1 GDPVWTGPAVVHAV
15 IEPAARDRRNG
26 YRRRPARRA
35 RRRGARAVY
44 GLSDSSRM
52 RDRNRR
58 RNSSPGSAARRAVR
72 RMDGLL
78 LRRHAGAAL
87 RQREDDPPPQRS
99 DPHLRAAAQARRRNR
114 PAQGY
119 RRGGADLARARRLRR
134 ARGVGRVEPRSR
146 ARDPLHRDPDSPAL
160 SRSRAPG
167 AAHRVFVPGRRLRR
181 QVDGGGRRG
190 YRCRRSRSGAVGDVH
205 AVRSAHRHRHDSK
218 GLGLQARS
226 AFSARQLQQ
235 PHSDRC
241 LHPLCQ
247 EAERNV
253 PRHGRCQRRSAQAL
267 AVEISATVSQALSAM
282 AMRLI
287 RRVSMCA
294 MCAVA
299 AALAATLATQGAR
312 SAGVE
317 DFYRGKTVSLLI
329 GYSMGG
335 GYDAYGRLLARHF
348 GKHLPGNPNVVPQN
362 MSGAGSLKAANY
374 LYSVAPKDGSV
385 IGTFSRSQGIA
396 PLLDKAEF
404 DSTKFTWLGSVT
416 DEVSLCVTRY
426 DAPVKTFSEL
436 LVTPATFGGE
446 GAGSDP
452 NIFAL
457 LYRNVFGAKIKI
469 VTGYPGTNEIQLA
482 TERGEVDGLCGLSWS
497 TLKGRYPHWLKDK
510 KANILVQA
518 GIKKQPELPD
528 VPSAS
533 ELAKQA
539 DQRQILQL
547 MLIGQAMARPFAA
560 PPGIPADRKAALIAA
575 FERTTKD

>member
-1 GDPVWTGPAVVHAV
+1 
-15 IEPAARDRRNG
+15 
-26 YRRRPARRA
+26 
-35 RRRGARAVY
+35 
-44 GLSDSSRM
+44 
-52 RDRNRR
+52 
-58 RNSSPGSAARRAVR
+58 
-72 RMDGLL
+72 
-78 LRRHAGAAL
+78 
-87 RQREDDPPPQRS
+87 
-99 DPHLRAAAQARRRNR
+99 
-114 PAQGY
+114 
-119 RRGGADLARARRLRR
+119 
-134 ARGVGRVEPRSR
+134 
-146 ARDPLHRDPDSPAL
+146 
-160 SRSRAPG
+160 
-167 AAHRVFVPGRRLRR
+167 
-181 QVDGGGRRG
+181 
-190 YRCRRSRSGAVGDVH
+190 
-205 AVRSAHRHRHDSK
+205 
-218 GLGLQARS
+218 
-226 AFSARQLQQ
+226 
-235 PHSDRC
+235 
-241 LHPLCQ
+241 
-247 EAERNV
+247 
-253 PRHGRCQRRSAQAL
+253 
-267 AVEISATVSQALSAM
+267 M

-299 AALAATLATQGAR
+299 TALAATLATQGAR

-329 GYSMGG
+329 GYSVGG

-362 MSGAGSLKAANY
+362 MTGAGSLKAANY

-416 DEVSLCVTRY
+416 DEVSLCVTRR

-457 LYRNVFGAKIKI
+457 LYRNVFGAKIKM

-547 MLIGQAMARPFAA
+547 ILIGQAMARPFAA

-575 FERTTKD
+575 FERTTKDPDFLAEAEKLNFEVNPVSADKLDALLAGAYATPKDVIAKAAKAMSD